1 MANLKFEFD
10 RNYNL
15 FKHVESNV
23 YELQEQGLH
32 GNCKRVKVELDSR
45 GCLNVI
51 NHMDI
56 DNSGHLRLRR
66 NGKKIKVH
74 RHVWQLARNRVILD
88 GYNVNHLC
96 DNPKCVNPEHIYM
109 GTQAD
114 NGLDMTE
121 EGKAKRVIIF
131 LNN

>member
-1 MANLKFEFD
+1 
-10 RNYNL
+10 
-15 FKHVESNV
+15 V
-23 YELQEQGLH
+23 Q
-32 GNCKRVKVELDSR
+32 VELDDN

-51 NHMDI
+51 NHKDS
-56 DNSGHLRLRR
+56 NAGGHIRIKR

-74 RHVWQLARNRVILD
+74 RHVWQLARNRKLLE

-114 NGLDMTE
+114 NVLDMTA